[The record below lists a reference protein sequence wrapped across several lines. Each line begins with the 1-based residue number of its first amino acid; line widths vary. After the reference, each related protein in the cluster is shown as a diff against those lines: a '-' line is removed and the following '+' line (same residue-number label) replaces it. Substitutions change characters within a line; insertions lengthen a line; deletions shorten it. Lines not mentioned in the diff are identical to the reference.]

1 MEEPQGDINI
11 AAALRAQYAIQT
23 PKPSRRRHVKKALP
37 LTTPHSTTAAAA
49 ASDDEEEDTAPLVDT
64 TASLD
69 LHSKKTNRLQK
80 RNLQKTHR
88 AEMKAATTTTLFNLP
103 TELLLNVITCLQPS
117 SIFRLSRTSRSLQGF
132 ISANAEAIAK
142 DVIKYRY
149 SILAHCFPLP
159 FPFESV
165 PEDVREVLLSPKRQ
179 EMMGIHR
186 KTYYQ
191 HIPLYD
197 PKEIC
202 TCMTCVFAWNNLCLV
217 LDLNHWQQHLERREP
232 IPMIARGTNPLWNQE
247 LLQRNATLVR
257 RAMMEPLL
265 YTAILEAHLSTITT
279 TILRSARW
287 KRKGDTK
294 PRPRLYDISNA
305 EAASGADGFLERDGP
320 PSYDFPFH
328 RDNYYALD
336 ASYVPNRKWS
346 RETGRWHYYQGNGI
360 QHERDLEWVKASVT
374 RAAVVGVE
382 EKKQ

>member
-11 AAALRAQYAIQT
+11 AAALRAQYAIAT
-23 PKPSRRRHVKKALP
+23 PKPSRRRHVKKANP
-37 LTTPHSTTAAAA
+37 ASTQSAPTAATD
-49 ASDDEEEDTAPLVDT
+49 DDEEDTTPLIDT

-69 LHSKKTNRLQK
+69 LHSKKTHRLQK

-88 AEMKAATTTTLFNLP
+88 AELKAATKTTLLSLP
-103 TELLLNVITCLQPS
+103 TELLLNVITCLRPS
-117 SIFRLSRTSRSLQGF
+117 SILCLSRTSRSLQGF
-132 ISANAEAIAK
+132 ISTNAEAIAK
-142 DVIKYRY
+142 DVINCRY

-165 PEDVREVLLSPKRQ
+165 PEDVRPMLLSPKRQ

-217 LDLNHWQQHLERREP
+217 VDLNHWQQHLERREP
-232 IPMIARGTNPLWNQE
+232 IPMIARGTSPVWNQE
-247 LLQRNATLVR
+247 LLERNARLVR
-257 RAMMEPLL
+257 RAMTEPLL
-265 YTAILEAHLSTITT
+265 YTAILQAHLSTITT

-294 PRPRLYDISNA
+294 PRPRLYEISDA
-305 EAASGADGFLERDGP
+305 EAVNGADGFLAREGP

-346 RETGRWHYYQGNGI
+346 KETGRWHYYQGNGL
-360 QHERDLEWVKASVT
+360 QHERDLEWVRGSA
-374 RAAVVGVE
+374 RRAVVVE
-382 EKKQ
+382 LEERQKQ

>member
-1 MEEPQGDINI
+1 MEEARGDINI
-11 AAALRAQYAIQT
+11 AAALRAQYAIET
-23 PKPSRRRHVKKALP
+23 PKPSRRRHVKKATLASTQQPALTPAIDVDEGETP
-37 LTTPHSTTAAAA
+37 LI
-49 ASDDEEEDTAPLVDT
+49 DT

-69 LHSKKTNRLQK
+69 LHSKKTYRLQK
-80 RNLQKTHR
+80 RHIQKTHR
-88 AEMKAATTTTLFNLP
+88 AELKAATKTTLLNLP

-117 SIFRLSRTSRSLQGF
+117 SILRLSRTSHSLQSF
-132 ISANAEAIAK
+132 ISTNADAIAK

-165 PEDVREVLLSPKRQ
+165 PENVRPMLLSPKRQ

-197 PKEIC
+197 PTEIC
-202 TCMTCVFAWNNLCLV
+202 TCMTCVFAWNNLCLIV
-217 LDLNHWQQHLERREP
+217 DLNHWQQHLERREP
-232 IPMIARGTNPLWNQE
+232 IPMIARGTSPPWNQE
-247 LLQRNATLVR
+247 LLERNALLVR
-257 RAMMEPLL
+257 RAMTEPLL
-265 YTAILEAHLSTITT
+265 YTAILQAHLSTITT
-279 TILRSARW
+279 TLLRSARW

-294 PRPRLYDISNA
+294 PRPRLYDISDA
-305 EAASGADGFLERDGP
+305 EAASGADGFLNREGP

-346 RETGRWHYYQGNGI
+346 KETGRWHYYQGNGS
-360 QHERDLEWVKASVT
+360 QHERDLEWVRGSVR
-374 RAAVVGVE
+374 RAIVVELE
-382 EKKQ
+382 ERQKQ